1 MRTRENRLPY
11 GLLMFWKD
19 FSVLGS
25 SISAVSFGRIFV
37 VNRTSPMSAMV
48 ELSAAAKVAAAA
60 MAAAAA
66 AAELLF
72 ISNRLLRLPAGRL
85 CLRRLRFVDGDDDVL
100 EFFNFAGSGNSGS

>member
-1 MRTRENRLPY
+1 
-11 GLLMFWKD
+11 
-19 FSVLGS
+19 
-25 SISAVSFGRIFV
+25 
-37 VNRTSPMSAMV
+37 MSAMV

-66 AAELLF
+66 ELLL